1 MNCAGYFSQSE
12 MEKYFEWIIISSSNP
27 TFLFKFKSMFLF
39 CVCVF
44 FTVIIT
50 PDLLIILNDSQNFLI
65 HLLSRYVGINAT
77 EINHSAGRYHPGQ
90 SPPLE
95 AGLEVRV
102 KKIWSQDLRNP
113 YTMEPRLT
121 ATQVIRPPRYYG
133 HLVLAARKNGHT
145 FSCKETLINT
155 VTSLLWPIFFWPIGD
170 RINRVPLYYIPT
182 LQGYPEFSMIWHK
195 SSSLL

>member
-1 MNCAGYFSQSE
+1 
-12 MEKYFEWIIISSSNP
+12 
-27 TFLFKFKSMFLF
+27 MFLF

-44 FTVIIT
+44 FTVRIT
-50 PDLLIILNDSQNFLI
+50 PDLIILNESQNFLI

-102 KKIWSQDLRNP
+102 KKIWSQDPRNP
-113 YTMEPRLT
+113 YTMDPCLT
-121 ATQVIRPPRYYG
+121 ATLVIWPLRYYG
-133 HLVLAARKNGHT
+133 HLVLAAQQIGHT
-145 FSCKETLINT
+145 FCCKETLVNT

-170 RINRVPLYYIPT
+170 HINRVPLYYVPT

>member
-1 MNCAGYFSQSE
+1 
-12 MEKYFEWIIISSSNP
+12 
-27 TFLFKFKSMFLF
+27 MFLF

-44 FTVIIT
+44 FTVSIT
-50 PDLLIILNDSQNFLI
+50 PDLIILNESQNFLI

-102 KKIWSQDLRNP
+102 KKIWSQDPRNP
-113 YTMEPRLT
+113 YTMELRLT
-121 ATQVIRPPRYYG
+121 ATLVIPPLCYYG
-133 HLVLAARKNGHT
+133 HLVLAAQQNGHT
-145 FSCKETLINT
+145 FSCKETLVNT
-155 VTSLLWPIFFWPIGD
+155 VTLLLWQIFFWPVGD
-170 RINRVPLYYIPT
+170 HINRVPLFYVPT
-182 LQGYPEFSMIWHK
+182 LQGYPEFSMMWHK

>member
-1 MNCAGYFSQSE
+1 MNNLTS
-12 MEKYFEWIIISSSNP
+12 
-27 TFLFKFKSMFLF
+27 LFKLKVYVFVL

-44 FTVIIT
+44 TVRIT
-50 PDLLIILNDSQNFLI
+50 PDLLIILNESQNFLI

-102 KKIWSQDLRNP
+102 KKIWSQDPRNP
-113 YTMEPRLT
+113 YTMEPCLT
-121 ATQVIRPPRYYG
+121 ATLVIWPLRYYG
-133 HLVLAARKNGHT
+133 HLVLATQQIGHT
-145 FSCKETLINT
+145 FCCKETLVNT

-170 RINRVPLYYIPT
+170 HINRVPLYYVPT
-182 LQGYPEFSMIWHK
+182 L
-195 SSSLL
+195 

>member
-1 MNCAGYFSQSE
+1 MC
-12 MEKYFEWIIISSSNP
+12 
-27 TFLFKFKSMFLF
+27 
-39 CVCVF
+39 F
-44 FTVIIT
+44 FYCKHYSRSYN
-50 PDLLIILNDSQNFLI
+50 IILNESQNFLI
-65 HLLSRYVGINAT
+65 HLLSRYLGINAT

-102 KKIWSQDLRNP
+102 KKIWSQDPRNP
-113 YTMEPRLT
+113 YTMELRLT
-121 ATQVIRPPRYYG
+121 ATLVIPPLCYYG
-133 HLVLAARKNGHT
+133 HLVLAAQQNGHT

-155 VTSLLWPIFFWPIGD
+155 VTSLLWQIFFGPVGD
-170 RINRVPLYYIPT
+170 RINRVPLFYVPT

>member
-1 MNCAGYFSQSE
+1 
-12 MEKYFEWIIISSSNP
+12 
-27 TFLFKFKSMFLF
+27 MFLF

-44 FTVIIT
+44 FTIIIT
-50 PDLLIILNDSQNFLI
+50 PDLLIFQNDLQNFSI

-121 ATQVIRPPRYYG
+121 ATSLLIVATVFWPPRQ
-133 HLVLAARKNGHT
+133 NGHT
-145 FSCKETLINT
+145 LSCKETLINT
-155 VTSLLWPIFFWPIGD
+155 VTSLLFFLAHW
-170 RINRVPLYYIPT
+170 
-182 LQGYPEFSMIWHK
+182 
-195 SSSLL
+195 

>member
-1 MNCAGYFSQSE
+1 MNNLTS
-12 MEKYFEWIIISSSNP
+12 
-27 TFLFKFKSMFLF
+27 LFKLKVYVFVL

-44 FTVIIT
+44 YCKNYSRSPYYTKWIT
-50 PDLLIILNDSQNFLI
+50 KFLK

-102 KKIWSQDLRNP
+102 KKIWSQDPRNP
-113 YTMEPRLT
+113 YTIDPCLT
-121 ATQVIRPPRYYG
+121 ATLVIWPLRYYG
-133 HLVLAARKNGHT
+133 HLVLAAQQIGHT
-145 FSCKETLINT
+145 FCCKETLVNT

-170 RINRVPLYYIPT
+170 HINRVPLYYVPT
-182 LQGYPEFSMIWHK
+182 L
-195 SSSLL
+195 

>member
-1 MNCAGYFSQSE
+1 
-12 MEKYFEWIIISSSNP
+12 
-27 TFLFKFKSMFLF
+27 MFLF

-44 FTVIIT
+44 FTVRIT
-50 PDLLIILNDSQNFLI
+50 PDLLIILNESQNFLI

-121 ATQVIRPPRYYG
+121 ATQVIWPPRYYG
-133 HLVLAARKNGHT
+133 QFFFGRLVTILTGFHCIT
-145 FSCKETLINT
+145 CQLS
-155 VTSLLWPIFFWPIGD
+155 
-170 RINRVPLYYIPT
+170 RVIQNSP
-182 LQGYPEFSMIWHK
+182 
-195 SSSLL
+195 

>member
-1 MNCAGYFSQSE
+1 
-12 MEKYFEWIIISSSNP
+12 
-27 TFLFKFKSMFLF
+27 MFLF

-44 FTVIIT
+44 FTVSIT
-50 PDLLIILNDSQNFLI
+50 PDLIILNESQNFLI

-102 KKIWSQDLRNP
+102 KKIWSQDPRNP
-113 YTMEPRLT
+113 YTMEPCLM
-121 ATQVIRPPRYYG
+121 ATLVIRPLCYYG
-133 HLVLAARKNGHT
+133 QLVLAAQQIGHT

-170 RINRVPLYYIPT
+170 HINRVPLYYVPT

>member
-1 MNCAGYFSQSE
+1 
-12 MEKYFEWIIISSSNP
+12 
-27 TFLFKFKSMFLF
+27 MFLF

-44 FTVIIT
+44 FTVRIT
-50 PDLLIILNDSQNFLI
+50 PDLLIILNESQNFLI

-102 KKIWSQDLRNP
+102 KKIWSQDPRNP
-113 YTMEPRLT
+113 YTMEPCLM
-121 ATQVIRPPRYYG
+121 ATLVIRPLCYYG
-133 HLVLAARKNGHT
+133 QLVLAAQQIGHT
-145 FSCKETLINT
+145 FSCKETLVNT

-170 RINRVPLYYIPT
+170 HINRVPLYYVPT